1 MNKTKS
7 VKQSFDLTEKI
18 AVITGGAGL
27 LGEKH
32 AEAIAEFGGIP
43 ILLDIDKKTGDEKAQ
58 RISKEYKVDCEFQYC
73 DITDESR
80 VSSVRDFLLSK
91 FGHIDILIN
100 NAAIDPKVGAK
111 NGKNLSR
118 LENFPIDQWN
128 LELSVGLTGAML
140 CSKVFGYEMSKNG
153 YGVILNI
160 SSDLGIIAPDQR
172 LYFKDEVAENEQPV
186 KPVTYSVIKHGLIG
200 LTKYL
205 ATYWAN
211 NGVRSN
217 AICPGGIYN
226 NQSDEF
232 INKISNLI
240 PLGRMADSNEYKAAI
255 VFMVSEASSYMNGAV
270 VSMDGGRS
278 AW

>member
-7 VKQSFDLTEKI
+7 VQKSFDLTGKV

-32 AEAIAEFGGIP
+32 SEAIAEFGGIP
-43 ILLDIDKKTGDEKAQ
+43 ILLDIDEKAGIEKAN
-58 RISKEYKVDCEFQYC
+58 RISNEYEVDCKFMLC
-73 DITDESR
+73 DITDESQI
-80 VSSVRDFLLSK
+80 SSVRDSLSSK

-100 NAAIDPKVGAK
+100 NAAIDPKVKKQSGE
-111 NGKNLSR
+111 NLSR
-118 LENFPIDQWN
+118 LENFSIDQWN

-172 LYFKDEVAENEQPV
+172 LYLKDEIAENEQPV

-205 ATYWAN
+205 ATYWIDK
-211 NGVRSN
+211 GVRCN
-217 AICPGGIYN
+217 ALCPGGIYN

-232 INKISNLI
+232 VKKISNLI
-240 PLGRMADSNEYKAAI
+240 PIGRMADSDEYKAAM
-255 VFMVSEASSYMNGAV
+255 VFLVSEASSYMNGEA

-278 AW
+278 CW

>member
-1 MNKTKS
+1 LNKTKS
-7 VKQSFDLTEKI
+7 VKQSFDLTGKVAI
-18 AVITGGAGL
+18 ITGGAGL

-43 ILLDIDKKTGDEKAQ
+43 ILLDIDEKAGTEKAN
-58 RISKEYKVDCEFQYC
+58 RIAHEYQTNCEFKLC
-73 DITDESR
+73 DITDESQI
-80 VSSVRDFLLSK
+80 SSVRNSLLSK

-100 NAAIDPKVGAK
+100 NAAIDPKVK
-111 NGKNLSR
+111 KQSGKNLSR
-118 LENFPIDQWN
+118 LENFSVDQWN

-172 LYFKDEVAENEQPV
+172 LYKKSGLPDDKQPV

-205 ATYWAN
+205 ATYWN
-211 NGVRSN
+211 DKGIRINS
-217 AICPGGIYN
+217 ISPGGIYTSQN
-226 NQSDEF
+226 PQF
-232 INKISNLI
+232 IKQVTNLI
-240 PLGRMADSNEYKAAI
+240 PLGRMAHEDEYKAAI
-255 VFMVSEASSYMNGAV
+255 IFLVSDASSYMTGSNLV
-270 VSMDGGRS
+270 IDGGRS
-278 AW
+278 CW

>member
-7 VKQSFDLTEKI
+7 VKQSFDLTGKVAI
-18 AVITGGAGL
+18 ITGGAGL

-43 ILLDIDKKTGDEKAQ
+43 ILLDIDKKAGTKKAI
-58 RISKEYKVDCEFQYC
+58 RISNEYQADCEFMLC
-73 DITDESR
+73 DITDELQISR
-80 VSSVRDFLLSK
+80 VRDSLLSK

-100 NAAIDPKVGAK
+100 NAAIDPKVEAK
-111 NGKNLSR
+111 SEKKLSR

-140 CSKVFGYEMSKNG
+140 CSKVFGYEMSKKG
-153 YGVILNI
+153 KGIILNI

-172 LYFKDEVAENEQPV
+172 IYKKEDLPDDKQPV

-205 ATYWAN
+205 ASYWGD
-211 NGVRSN
+211 NGVRVNS
-217 AICPGGIYN
+217 ISPGGIYT
-226 NQSDEF
+226 NQNKEF
-232 INKISNLI
+232 VKKLTDLI
-240 PLGRMADSNEYKAAI
+240 PLGRMANEDEYKAAVI
-255 VFMVSEASSYMNGAV
+255 FLISDASSYMSGSNLI
-270 VSMDGGRS
+270 MDGGRS
-278 AW
+278 IL